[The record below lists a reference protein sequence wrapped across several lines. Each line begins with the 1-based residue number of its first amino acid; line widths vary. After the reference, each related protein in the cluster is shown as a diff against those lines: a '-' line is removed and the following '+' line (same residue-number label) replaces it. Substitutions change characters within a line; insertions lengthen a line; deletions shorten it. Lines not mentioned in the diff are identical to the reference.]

1 MPVVSENCQGKIDFA
16 QKELDKIGMWDW
28 LSDITL
34 YGSRSPKKTR
44 DFFRI
49 LELIIEASPDLG
61 SNEI

>member
-34 YGSRSPKKTR
+34 YGSRSPKKT
-44 DFFRI
+44 FLRI
-49 LELIIEASPDLG
+49 LELIIEAFPDLE